1 MDTFDA
7 FRLIDLALRW
17 LHVGGALIWIG
28 HNYANFISRPDFIP
42 FAGEARPADAAGND
56 FQSRLQREHGTFRWA
71 SVVVWLTGLAMLS
84 RNGMLV
90 DAVTLSGAAAP
101 IGVGFWIG
109 TMMVMNLWLV
119 LWPHQKKVLGFVPAS
134 HEERVQCSRVTF
146 LSARVNTM
154 LSIPLL
160 FLMMAGGHGLLLG

>member
-1 MDTFDA
+1 MDA
-7 FRLIDLALRW
+7 GLVDLVLRW

-42 FAGEARPADAAGND
+42 FVGETEPAAATGND

-71 SVVVWLTGLAMLS
+71 SVVVWSTGFAMLH
-84 RNGMLV
+84 RNGILM

-101 IGVGFWIG
+101 IGMGFWIG
-109 TMMVMNLWLV
+109 TIMVLNLWLV

-134 HEERVQCSRVTF
+134 HKERVQCSRVTF

-160 FLMMAGGHGLLLG
+160 FLMVAGAHGLLLD

>member
-1 MDTFDA
+1 MHSG
-7 FRLIDLALRW
+7 LIDLVLRW

-42 FAGEARPADAAGND
+42 FADEAETTDATASD
-56 FQSRLQREHGTFRWA
+56 FQSRLQREPGTFRWA
-71 SVVVWLTGLAMLS
+71 SVVVWLTGLAMLL
-84 RNGMLV
+84 RNGTLP
-90 DAVTLSGAAAP
+90 DALTLSGTAAP
-101 IGVGFWIG
+101 IGMGFWIG
-109 TMMVMNLWLV
+109 TMMVVSLWLV

-134 HEERVQCSRVTF
+134 NEEGLRCSRVTF

-160 FLMMAGGHGLLLG
+160 FLMVAGAHGLLLG